1 MRSASCLPKLLEPG
15 PGPMTIAPKSA
26 PSRPH
31 KLSPAECKAW
41 IQAVAGDWQALGK
54 APLAVRMDPRL
65 GVAAVKQDWRAIQFA
80 GENLRA
86 DKSFMLQALQYS
98 GFALQFASQA
108 LRCDREVVL
117 EAVRKDGCSI
127 RHAFYQAFREEFD
140 IVKEAVAN
148 DWRALQFASSEMK
161 KNKEIALVAIE
172 QSWEAVRL
180 FDEELQGDYA
190 IMDAAVSQHG
200 EALRFASETLR
211 ANPVLVRKAAEN
223 GWQVVAEGNE
233 IVLQLRTE
241 GLTWAPRPV
250 RNP

>member
-1 MRSASCLPKLLEPG
+1 
-15 PGPMTIAPKSA
+15 
-26 PSRPH
+26 
-31 KLSPAECKAW
+31 
-41 IQAVAGDWQALGK
+41 
-54 APLAVRMDPRL
+54 
-65 GVAAVKQDWRAIQFA
+65 
-80 GENLRA
+80 
-86 DKSFMLQALQYS
+86 
-98 GFALQFASQA
+98 
-108 LRCDREVVL
+108 
-117 EAVRKDGCSI
+117 
-127 RHAFYQAFREEFD
+127 
-140 IVKEAVAN
+140 
-148 DWRALQFASSEMK
+148 MK